1 MRSENQCWGE
11 ESHGTDS
18 QLCFEKVK
26 SSLGPKSC
34 AGHFQVAC
42 GYFLLVTA
50 SQGLVSDSKKDTHFA
65 PNLLNIVRLTRCK

>member
-1 MRSENQCWGE
+1 MRSEDQCWGE

-34 AGHFQVAC
+34 AGQFSGC
-42 GYFLLVTA
+42 LWLFPLR
-50 SQGLVSDSKKDTHFA
+50 DR
-65 PNLLNIVRLTRCK
+65 IVKPDE